1 MDSQSIAY
9 MNIALIKYWCKDKY
23 DPYLKPLVPSI
34 SLLSKT
40 LYTKTCITK
49 SDIDKF
55 ILNGVVQNEIET
67 KKIFSFVDKV
77 IKDRCKICIDSYN
90 LMPTAAGLAS
100 SSSAYAALTKELNRF
115 FNLNLKVVDLAK
127 ISSMGSGSSARSF
140 YNISAFTTNGEIYE
154 ICTNLNLSM
163 LALIVDDN
171 KKEISSREAM
181 QICKNTSPL
190 IDEWVRKNK
199 EYFLKAKK
207 ALIEND
213 FKSLGEAMEKST
225 EFMHKTMITSN
236 PSFTYLKDKSK
247 KLIDLVKNMRK
258 KGFNVYYTTDA
269 GPNVK
274 VLYLKENEKE
284 ILDYLK
290 KVYKG
295 KIILC

>member
-40 LYTKTCITK
+40 LYTKTSIK
-49 SDIDKF
+49 ESAEDKF
-55 ILNGVVQNEIET
+55 ILNGVLQSESEN

-77 IKDRCKICIDSYN
+77 VKNRCKLTIESQN

-115 FNLNLKVVDLAK
+115 FNLNLKVSEMAK
-127 ISSMGSGSSARSF
+127 IASLGSGSSARSF
-140 YNISAFTTNGEIYE
+140 YNISAFTTSGKIYE
-154 ICTNLNLSM
+154 ISTKLNLSM

-190 IDEWVRKNK
+190 ISEWVKKNK
-199 EYFLKAKK
+199 EYFLRAKK
-207 ALIEND
+207 ALEEND
-213 FKSLGEAMEKST
+213 FNCLGEAMEKST
-225 EFMHKTMITSN
+225 EFMHKTMLTST

-247 KLIDLVKNMRK
+247 KLINLVKDMRK
-258 KGFNVYYTTDA
+258 KGFSVYYTTDA

-274 VLYLKENEKE
+274 VLYLKEDEKN
-284 ILDYLK
+284 ILNYLK
-290 KVYKG
+290 KIYKG
-295 KIILC
+295 QIIIC